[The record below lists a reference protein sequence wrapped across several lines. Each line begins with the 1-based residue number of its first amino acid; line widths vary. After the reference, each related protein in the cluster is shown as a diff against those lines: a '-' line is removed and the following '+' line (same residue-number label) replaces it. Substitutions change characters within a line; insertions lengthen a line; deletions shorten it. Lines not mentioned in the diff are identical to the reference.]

1 LIKTWFDI
9 RVQDIMLFFFFNIKV
24 TIYQFNSSQLATH
37 VARVKDLTRFN
48 KFIFYKFI
56 IIYLYDII
64 KKSVTITNH
73 PNKIKKFNYDE
84 L

>member
-1 LIKTWFDI
+1 
-9 RVQDIMLFFFFNIKV
+9 MLFFFFNIKV
-24 TIYQFNSSQLATH
+24 RIYQFNSSQLATH

-48 KFIFYKFI
+48 KFIFKII

-73 PNKIKKFNYDE
+73 PNKIKNFYYYE